1 MPRGNPLVTLVLFVQ
16 DSLFVLHVTTIYGQ
30 LRALMKAKLQVTR
43 FSVPLAFRRLTLA
56 GLLLLNILAL
66 SSNGFAQAQ
75 PPETRKVKTKVD
87 PEYPELA
94 RRLNLKGIVRVQVTV
109 APGGSVKDVK
119 ELGGNPVLLDA
130 LIRAVRKWKYEPAE
144 KESVLE
150 VKFDF
155 TGS

>member
-1 MPRGNPLVTLVLFVQ
+1 MVF
-16 DSLFVLHVTTIYGQ
+16 
-30 LRALMKAKLQVTR
+30 
-43 FSVPLAFRRLTLA
+43 A
-56 GLLLLNILAL
+56 GLLLLNLVGVWGNSRI
-66 SSNGFAQAQ
+66 QAQ
-75 PPETRKVKTKVD
+75 EATRKIKTKVD

-94 RRLNLKGIVRVQVTV
+94 RRLNLKGVVRVQVTV

-119 ELGGNPVLLDA
+119 EIGGNPVLLDA
-130 LIRAVRKWKYEPAE
+130 LIRAVRKWKYEPAD

>member
-1 MPRGNPLVTLVLFVQ
+1 MDAKFCVMHL
-16 DSLFVLHVTTIYGQ
+16 IY
-30 LRALMKAKLQVTR
+30 RSIKLI
-43 FSVPLAFRRLTLA
+43 ALA
-56 GLLLLNILAL
+56 GLLLLSLL
-66 SSNGFAQAQ
+66 CLPVHYGVQAQ
-75 PPETRKVKTKVD
+75 EARKIKTKVD

-94 RRLNLKGIVRVQVTV
+94 RRLNLKGVARVQVTV
-109 APGGSVKDVK
+109 APAGTVKEVK

-130 LIRAVRKWKYEPAE
+130 LIRAVKKWKYEPAD

>member
-1 MPRGNPLVTLVLFVQ
+1 ML
-16 DSLFVLHVTTIYGQ
+16 LHVTVIYGQ
-30 LRALMKAKLQVTR
+30 LRAAFMTANPQATR
-43 FSVPLAFRRLTLA
+43 FSIALSIRLLMVA
-56 GLLLLNILAL
+56 GLLLLNTLVFSA
-66 SSNGFAQAQ
+66 NGTAQA
-75 PPETRKVKTKVD
+75 PAAETRKVKTKVD

-109 APGGSVKDVK
+109 APGGAVKEVK

-130 LIRAVRKWKYEPAE
+130 LIRAVRKWKYEPAD